1 LENERILQEMKE
13 DATKDSYDIKRF
25 QAVLNES
32 YMMIPDST
40 KRLQQTADDLA
51 EFLAQQQQQQQVDPT
66 GEWYQTAQD
75 FLKEHQTAATSSE
88 KSDKQDTPETT
99 NVDDLAPDEAF

>member
-1 LENERILQEMKE
+1 MKE

-40 KRLQQTADDLA
+40 KRSTNRR
-51 EFLAQQQQQQQVDPT
+51 VSRNN
-66 GEWYQTAQD
+66 
-75 FLKEHQTAATSSE
+75 SS
-88 KSDKQDTPETT
+88 KNK
-99 NVDDLAPDEAF
+99 

>member
-1 LENERILQEMKE
+1 LENEQSLQGMKE

-51 EFLAQQQQQQQVDPT
+51 EFLVQQQQALDTT
-66 GEWYQTAQD
+66 GEWYGTAQE
-75 FLKEHQTAATSSE
+75 FLKEHQATASSE
-88 KSDKQDTPETT
+88 KSDRQDTPETT
-99 NVDDLAPDEAF
+99 NVDDLAANEAF